1 MRAMFCAPVFDKAS
15 AIFGGNAGG
24 VVGRSKQFGGND
36 FARLLLQRGLVPHCS
51 DSRGTFSEPL
61 VKKLIISSS

>member
-24 VVGRSKQFGGND
+24 VVGQRKQVSGND

-51 DSRGTFSEPL
+51 DSGGTFSEPL
-61 VKKLIISSS
+61 VKKRSISSS